1 MKMRIVFHHLPKS
14 LDQDFLKRAVRAVLK
29 KEKKT
34 DSKIEIIFLS
44 RHQIEK
50 LNFNYRKKKE
60 PTDVLSFDRLS
71 FDRANQFPLEDKNY
85 LGELVVC
92 LPYVKKNAKKFKES
106 LKKELARVL
115 IHGILHLLGYNHE
128 KGGKDFKTMMA
139 KQEKYLLSLVGNPK
153 VFRG

>member
-1 MKMRIVFHHLPKS
+1 MRIVFHHLPKS

-29 KEKKT
+29 KEKKI

-60 PTDVLSFDRLS
+60 PTDILSFGK
-71 FDRANQFPLEDKNY
+71 ANQFPLEDKNY

-92 LPYVKKNAKKFKES
+92 FPCIKNNAKKFKES

-128 KGGKDFKTMMA
+128 KGSKDFKIMTT
-139 KQEKYLLSLVGNPK
+139 KQEKYLSSL
-153 VFRG
+153 

>member
-1 MKMRIVFHHLPKS
+1 MRVVFHHLPKS
-14 LDQDFLKRAVRAVLK
+14 LDQYFLNFEQSEKSRVFLKRVISTVLK

-50 LNFNYRKKKE
+50 LNFNYRKKEE
-60 PTDVLSFDRLS
+60 PTDVLSFGKAD
-71 FDRANQFPLEDKNY
+71 QFPSEGKNY

-92 LPYVKKNAKKFKES
+92 FPCIKDNAKKFKES

-115 IHGILHLLGYNHE
+115 IHGILHLLGYNHQ
-128 KGGKDFKTMMA
+128 DVST
-139 KQEKYLLSLVGNPK
+139 
-153 VFRG
+153 R

>member
-1 MKMRIVFHHLPKS
+1 MRIIFYSLPKR
-14 LDQDFLKRAVRAVLK
+14 FNKAFFRKVVATTLK
-29 KEKKT
+29 KEKKPEARV
-34 DSKIEIIFLS
+34 EIIFLS

-60 PTDVLSFDRLS
+60 PTDVLS

-139 KQEKYLLSLVGNPK
+139 KQEKYLLISLK
-153 VFRG
+153 VLCPV

>member
-14 LDQDFLKRAVRAVLK
+14 LDRDFLKRVIGMVLK
-29 KEKKT
+29 KEKKI
-34 DSKIEIIFLS
+34 DSKVEIIFLN

-50 LNFNYRKKKE
+50 LNFNYRKEKK
-60 PTDVLSFDRLS
+60 PTDVLSFGKT
-71 FDRANQFPLEDKNY
+71 NQFPSESKNY

-92 LPYVKKNAKKFKES
+92 LPYIKNNAKKFKES

-128 KGGKDFKTMMA
+128 EGGRDFKIMMA
-139 KQEKYLLSLVGNPK
+139 KQEKYLSSL
-153 VFRG
+153 